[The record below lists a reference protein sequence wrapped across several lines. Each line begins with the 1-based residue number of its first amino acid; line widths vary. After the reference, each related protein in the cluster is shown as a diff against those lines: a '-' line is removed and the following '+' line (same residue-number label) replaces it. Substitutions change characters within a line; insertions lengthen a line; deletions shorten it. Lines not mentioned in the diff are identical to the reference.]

1 MVDIKNKLT
10 ITQNT
15 YFLGAAA
22 TNVMAACC
30 DGPCEQKMELHANLT
45 GRVGSGE

>member
-1 MVDIKNKLT
+1 MVDIKNKL
-10 ITQNT
+10 IIAQNT

-22 TNVMAACC
+22 TNVMAARHG
-30 DGPCEQKMELHANLT
+30 GPCKQKMELHANLT